1 MYKEL
6 AKYYDLIY
14 HWKDYEKESYRIKE
28 LIVKYK
34 KSHGKQLLD
43 VGCGTGKHLEYF
55 KDTYS
60 CTGVDFNDEILD
72 VARENIKNVI
82 FRQADMV
89 NLDLNSKF
97 DVITCLFSAIGH
109 VKTYSNLEKTIQN
122 FASHLEKGGVVIIEP
137 WFTKS
142 VYRVGHP
149 GMITYDSEE
158 IKIARLNSTKLEGDI
173 SVMEMHYLIAEKNK
187 DVKHFVGTHELGLFE
202 IDKSLEIMKDAGFKA
217 EFLEDG
223 LMKERGLYIGV
234 KL

>member
-14 HWKDYEKESYRIKE
+14 HWKDYEKESHKIKE

-34 KSHGKQLLD
+34 KSEGKQLLD

-55 KDTYS
+55 KDIYS
-60 CTGVDFNDEILD
+60 CTGVDLNDEILD
-72 VARENIKNVI
+72 IARENIKNVI

-122 FASHLEKGGVVIIEP
+122 FASHLENGGVVIIEP

-142 VYRVGHP
+142 VYRVGRP
-149 GMITYDSEE
+149 GMTTYDSEE

-202 IDKSLEIMKDAGFKA
+202 IDKSLEIMKDAGFEA

>member
-6 AKYYDLIY
+6 AKFYDLIY
-14 HWKDYEKESYRIKE
+14 HWKDYEKESHRIKE

-43 VGCGTGKHLEYF
+43 IGCGTGKHIEYF
-55 KDTYS
+55 KDIYS
-60 CTGVDFNDEILD
+60 CTGVDLNDEILD
-72 VARENIKNVI
+72 VARENIKNAV

-89 NLDLNSKF
+89 NLDLNFKY

-142 VYRVGHP
+142 AYWVGHP
-149 GMITYDSEE
+149 GMTTYDSEE

-173 SVMEMHYLIAEKNK
+173 SIMEMHYLIAETNK
-187 DVKHFVGTHELGLFE
+187 DVKYFVETHELGLFE
-202 IDKSLEIMKDAGFKA
+202 IDKSLEIMKDAGFEAK
-217 EFLEDG
+217 FLEDG

>member
-6 AKYYDLIY
+6 AKFYDLIY
-14 HWKDYEKESYRIKE
+14 HWKDYEKESHRIKE
-28 LIVKYK
+28 IIVKYK

-55 KDTYS
+55 KDIYS
-60 CTGVDFNDEILD
+60 CTGVDLNDEILD

-89 NLDLNSKF
+89 NLDLNFKF

-122 FASHLEKGGVVIIEP
+122 FASHLENGGVVIIEP

-142 VYRVGHP
+142 IYWVGHP
-149 GMITYDSEE
+149 GMTTYDSEE

-187 DVKHFVGTHELGLFE
+187 DVKYFVETHELGLFE
-202 IDKSLEIMKDAGFKA
+202 IDKSLEIMKDAGFEA